1 MTPPSLHD
9 FFVACA
15 GVAGALIGLLF
26 VAISVAHERLTA
38 EHADQAHRVRAS
50 AALTAFTNA
59 FVISLFGL
67 IPGFGLGGTAFVV
80 SLLGLSF
87 VAGSLLSLLRVRR
100 SQPRAPRDALFLVGL
115 VAVFVLQLY
124 YGLRLMSHGHEVY
137 YAKSIA
143 VLVVV
148 CFLIGIAR
156 AWELIGGP
164 DIGLTRQLASIA
176 RDRGRAHQ
184 DTPTE
189 AGDRSHSQG
198 NVD

>member
-38 EHADQAHRVRAS
+38 EGADQAHRVRAS
-50 AALTAFTNA
+50 AALTSFTNA
-59 FVISLFGL
+59 FAISLFGL
-67 IPGFGLGGTAFVV
+67 IPGVGLGVTAFVV

-87 VAGSLLSLLRVRR
+87 VAASLLSLLRVRR
-100 SQPRAPRDALFLVGL
+100 SQPGAPRDTVFLVGL
-115 VAVFVLQLY
+115 VVTFGLQLY
-124 YGLRLMSHGHEVY
+124 YGLRLMSHGHDAHS
-137 YAKSIA
+137 AKAIA
-143 VLVVV
+143 LLVVV

-164 DIGLTRQLASIA
+164 DIGLAHELTSIA
-176 RDRGRAHQ
+176 RDRSQARQ
-184 DTPTE
+184 DTSAE
-189 AGDRSHSQG
+189 AVERSDG